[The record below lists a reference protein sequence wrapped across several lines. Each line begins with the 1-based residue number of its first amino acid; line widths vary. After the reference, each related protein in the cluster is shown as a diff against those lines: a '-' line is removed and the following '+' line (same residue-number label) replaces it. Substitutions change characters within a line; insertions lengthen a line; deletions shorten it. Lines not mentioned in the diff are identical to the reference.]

1 MWDRRAWA
9 YEGERD
15 SGVLN
20 VLQES
25 MLRWWRRKLMI
36 EFVQALMRS
45 SGSWKR
51 IGSSQG
57 IREVAGEYVWIE
69 GEWYLYLQDRRELL
83 NNKDW

>member
-1 MWDRRAWA
+1 
-9 YEGERD
+9 
-15 SGVLN
+15 
-20 VLQES
+20 
-25 MLRWWRRKLMI
+25 MI